1 MRSGL
6 PGGFEGESVDMNSGG
21 PLLEGAHIAGYALP
35 EIGSLAVR
43 SRLSWL
49 TGGRFVITA
58 APLIRDGEVQLD
70 PQLGGRDR
78 NVVFLEF
85 ATRLDLDVWGLR

>member
-1 MRSGL
+1 LVAAGVPELGDDHEILSDV
-6 PGGFEGESVDMNSGG
+6 SVRFGTETTS
-21 PLLEGAHIAGYALP
+21 AL
-35 EIGSLAVR
+35 
-43 SRLSWL
+43 
-49 TGGRFVITA
+49 
-58 APLIRDGEVQLD
+58 LIRDGEVQLD